1 MRHIFEFPIIALE
14 RTGELSTGPEQIP
27 FPRLL
32 PIVDFPNPSPTRRAT
47 MAGLPAG
54 LESVAGVPAP
64 ETKASTEIKDLLPLL
79 DKRGLECLN
88 QDSKHPITHAVDE
101 VI

>member
-1 MRHIFEFPIIALE
+1 
-14 RTGELSTGPEQIP
+14 
-27 FPRLL
+27 
-32 PIVDFPNPSPTRRAT
+32 
-47 MAGLPAG
+47 MAGLAAG
-54 LESVAGVPAP
+54 LEGVAGVPAP